1 MPEKL
6 SRRDI
11 ADLRQFLDANA
22 YNAEELTRRL
32 GSAEPPRAGAMPRVL
47 HETRVS
53 TPANALARLFLAGVA
68 LEEDALREAFPAPL
82 LDMCLHTGLL
92 RKQNERITATIVIVP
107 VEDLLFTSDAYDVL
121 GSDQACEFVL
131 PAHTRAAT
139 FLRRMT
145 LRRPVDLTLDL
156 GCGCGVQALFAARHS
171 GKVIATDINPA
182 ALRFT
187 RFNAQLN
194 NIENVECRLGDLF
207 DPVNEERFDLILS
220 NPPFVI
226 SPESEFVYR
235 DNPMELD
242 EFSREI
248 VRTAPARLQDG
259 GHLQMLCEWVT
270 IEGHQWR
277 TRLDEWLQG
286 CGCDAWV
293 LRSPPKRPP
302 DYVAMRRSDLA
313 GGALRQSSDF
323 GEWLGYF
330 ERHDVADV
338 NAGMIVLRR
347 RDGDNWFRAY
357 SISDEPVRDAGDE
370 VQFSIDAADFSDLCK
385 DDETLLQARLGIAPQ
400 AQLEQQFDR
409 HVDGWDSEKAILR
422 LRGELPMPLE
432 IDLPVLAFV
441 NRIDGKHTVDECL
454 QSFCAVAGA
463 DPDTLRPQLLPVV
476 RLLTAVGFLV
486 PVDSDA

>member
-1 MPEKL
+1 MHNSTISKT
-6 SRRDI
+6 S
-11 ADLRQFLDANA
+11 NA
-22 YNAEELTRRL
+22 
-32 GSAEPPRAGAMPRVL
+32 GSAI
-47 HETRVS
+47 
-53 TPANALARLFLAGVA
+53 FLIRSA
-68 LEEDALREAFPAPL
+68 
-82 LDMCLHTGLL
+82 
-92 RKQNERITATIVIVP
+92 
-107 VEDLLFTSDAYDVL
+107 TSD
-121 GSDQACEFVL
+121 
-131 PAHTRAAT
+131 
-139 FLRRMT
+139 
-145 LRRPVDLTLDL
+145 
-156 GCGCGVQALFAARHS
+156 
-171 GKVIATDINPA
+171 
-182 ALRFT
+182 
-187 RFNAQLN
+187 
-194 NIENVECRLGDLF
+194 
-207 DPVNEERFDLILS
+207 FDLILS

-248 VRTAPARLQDG
+248 VRAAPARLQDG

-286 CGCDAWV
+286 SGCDAWV
-293 LRSPPKRPP
+293 LRSPPRSPP
-302 DYVAMRRSDLA
+302 DYVTMRQSDLA

-330 ERHDVADV
+330 ERHDVAAV

-357 SISDEPVRDAGDE
+357 SIVEEPAVNAGDE
-370 VQFSIDAADFSDLCK
+370 VQFSIDAADFANLCE
-385 DDETLLQARLGIAPQ
+385 DDETLLQARLGIAPRT
-400 AQLEQQFDR
+400 QLEQHFDR

-454 QSFCAVAGA
+454 QSFCAMTGA